1 MAGYRLY
8 FMDKQDHITE
18 AVELEC
24 EDDSHAIR
32 QAEPYL
38 DGREVE
44 LWRRARVVMRFPAT
58 DRAGNPPVG
67 PSARRPVGPSARRPV
82 GPSARRPVLLDVQA
96 RTWAKVLEPTRT
108 ENACG
113 GYP

>member
-32 QAEPYL
+32 HAEPYL

-67 PSARRPVGPSARRPV
+67 PSARPLRRPGADLGE
-82 GPSARRPVLLDVQA
+82 GPGANTD
-96 RTWAKVLEPTRT
+96 
-108 ENACG
+108 
-113 GYP
+113 